1 MNKSKRKITAL
12 LIAAS
17 MAVGCSSY
25 AVVDG
30 HAKKALAAEINI
42 NADKK
47 IRQRFHPVRRLTIR
61 IWILFL
67 YP

>member
-25 AVVDG
+25 AVDG
-30 HAKKALAAEINI
+30 HAKNSLAAEINI

-47 IRQRFHPVRRLTIR
+47 IRQRFHLVR
-61 IWILFL
+61 
-67 YP
+67 

>member
-25 AVVDG
+25 AVDG
-30 HAKKALAAEINI
+30 HAKKALAAEINV
-42 NADKK
+42 NVDKK
-47 IRQRFHPVRRLTIR
+47 IRQGFHPVR
-61 IWILFL
+61 
-67 YP
+67 